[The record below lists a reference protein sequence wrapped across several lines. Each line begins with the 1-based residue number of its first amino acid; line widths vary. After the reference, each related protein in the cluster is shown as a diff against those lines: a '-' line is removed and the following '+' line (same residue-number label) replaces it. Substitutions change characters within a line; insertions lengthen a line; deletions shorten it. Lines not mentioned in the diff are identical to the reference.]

1 MIARIFS
8 CFLGS
13 FVANGLARFGYIVL
27 IPLMILEGG
36 LSQTQSIMLGIAI
49 LVGYIFG
56 SIFINLLKEHLSLE
70 SIAKVSFFI
79 IALSFFACALPD
91 MPFAW
96 AFIWRF
102 LAGGASASL
111 MILVAPLCVP
121 YVKANLRASVSGLVF
136 SGIGLGA
143 VFSGFVLPL
152 VSKYHL
158 NYAWVLLGLIALF
171 AFIWSLFTLKTLNPA
186 QKNKNENKKIKI
198 SYFLWLLVISYSL
211 NAIAYLPHT
220 LFWADFL
227 VRDLNFDIILAG
239 ASWAFFGIG
248 AVFGSLGSGIL
259 GDKIGF
265 KNAHIMVLLLK
276 ALSCLI
282 AGFYF
287 IFPQDFLLSALNVS
301 VFLMGFTTT
310 GNVVLTNAMALEIV
324 GKEYFSQSSSFLT
337 LAFGVFQAVFSFA
350 FTYSLHWTDYAT
362 LFNIC
367 VILHILSALVL
378 LPIKKHS

>member
-1 MIARIFS
+1 
-8 CFLGS
+8 
-13 FVANGLARFGYIVL
+13 
-27 IPLMILEGG
+27 
-36 LSQTQSIMLGIAI
+36 
-49 LVGYIFG
+49 
-56 SIFINLLKEHLSLE
+56 
-70 SIAKVSFFI
+70 
-79 IALSFFACALPD
+79 
-91 MPFAW
+91 
-96 AFIWRF
+96 
-102 LAGGASASL
+102 
-111 MILVAPLCVP
+111 
-121 YVKANLRASVSGLVF
+121 
-136 SGIGLGA
+136 
-143 VFSGFVLPL
+143 

-158 NYAWVLLGLIALF
+158 DYAWVLLGCIALF

-186 QKNKNENKKIKI
+186 QKKQSENKKFKI

-220 LFWADFL
+220 LFWVDFL
-227 VRDLNFDIILAG
+227 VRDLNFDIVLAG

-248 AVFGSLGSGIL
+248 AAFGSLGSGIL

-265 KNAHIMVLLLK
+265 KNAHIIILLLK

-337 LAFGVFQAVFSFA
+337 LAFGLFQALFSFA
-350 FTYSLHWTDYAT
+350 FTYSLNWTDYAT

-378 LPIKKHS
+378 LPIKKLS